1 MSDPNDARLRALER
15 ENAQLR
21 RAVEE
26 LSILNELSVAIAS
39 TQSTDDLIRV
49 IIKRS
54 IKSLHA
60 EQGVITLVGEDES
73 DPTKTLVRTMASSGD
88 REAYSPSQ
96 NLLGWMHINK
106 SPLVVNDTQNDPRF
120 PGVKWP
126 ASIKSILCVPLV
138 VHSRLIGILTLYN
151 KKRGDFSNEDQR
163 LLSILAGQSAQVVE
177 RTRLYEEEAKL
188 ATVRQE
194 LNLAY
199 EIQMNLLPSVSPTIP
214 GYQVAGTSIPAQSVG
229 GDYFDYIPVEDGRM
243 ALTVGDVSGKGMPA
257 ALLMSNLQ
265 ATLRSQALNGDTIS
279 NTIAQTN
286 TLLCENIRKGS
297 FVTLFFGVLNPAEHV
312 LDFAN
317 AGHNRPHIR
326 RADGSVE
333 TLEQGGLVL
342 GFKKDMPYVQD
353 RIDIRPGDLLFIY
366 SDGIPEA
373 MNAGRTQFGDDR
385 LKELVASADS
395 ATAQQFVDTVLER
408 VREHA
413 GDYPQN
419 DDITMIAV
427 KRLEDA

>member
-1 MSDPNDARLRALER
+1 MSDPNEARLRALER

-26 LSILNELSVAIAS
+26 LSILNELSVAISS
-39 TQSTDDLIRV
+39 TQSTDELIRV

-126 ASIKSILCVPLV
+126 TSIRSILCVPLV

-188 ATVRQE
+188 ANVQQE

-214 GYQVAGTSIPAQSVG
+214 GYEVSGTSIPAQSVG

-265 ATLRSQALNGDTIS
+265 ATLRSQALNGNTIS
-279 NTIAQTN
+279 DTIAQTN

-297 FVTLFFGVLNPAEHV
+297 FVTLFFGVLNPAEHIF
-312 LDFAN
+312 DFSN

-326 RADGSVE
+326 RSDGSVE
-333 TLEQGGLVL
+333 TLDLGGLVL
-342 GFKKDMPYVQD
+342 GFKKDIPYKQD
-353 RIDIRPGDLLFIY
+353 RVTLHPGDLLFIY

-373 MNAGRTQFGDDR
+373 MNANRSQFGDDT
-385 LKELVASADS
+385 LIDLVASAKS
-395 ATAQQFVDTVLER
+395 ASAEQFVKTVLER

-427 KRLEDA
+427 KRLEDG

>member
-1 MSDPNDARLRALER
+1 MSDQNEARLKALER

-26 LSILNELSVAIAS
+26 LSILNELSVAISS
-39 TQSTDDLIRV
+39 TQSTDELMRAIT
-49 IIKRS
+49 KRS
-54 IKSLHA
+54 IKALHA

-96 NLLGWMHINK
+96 NLLGWMHINRK
-106 SPLVVNDTQNDPRF
+106 PLVINDTKNDPRF

-126 ASIKSILCVPLV
+126 SGISSILCVPLV

-151 KKRGDFSNEDQR
+151 KKRGEFSSEDQR

-177 RTRLYEEEAKL
+177 RTRLYEEEKKL
-188 ATVRQE
+188 ASVRQE
-194 LNLAY
+194 LDLAY
-199 EIQMNLLPSVSPTIP
+199 EIQMNLLPSVAPSIP
-214 GYQVAGTSIPAQSVG
+214 GYQLAGTSIPAQSVG

-243 ALTVGDVSGKGMPA
+243 AVTVGDVSGKGMPA

-286 TLLCENIRKGS
+286 TLLCKNIRRGS
-297 FVTLFFGVLNPAEHV
+297 FVTLFFGVLNPSGHTM
-312 LDFAN
+312 DFSN

-333 TLEQGGLVL
+333 TLQQGGLVL
-342 GFKKDMPYVQD
+342 GFKKDIPYTQHRVEL
-353 RIDIRPGDLLFIY
+353 RPGDLLFVY

-373 MNAGRTQFGDDR
+373 MNSSREQFGDER
-385 LKELVASADS
+385 LIELLRDEG
-395 ATAQQFVDTVLER
+395 TGTPETFVETVLER

-427 KRLEDA
+427 KRLADA